1 MFDEDVKLPKS
12 LKPKGHVKLE
22 LIDKDTKEVVDTVEG
37 DNFISKGMEWLY
49 QVQMKMLFYR
59 FRLRNS
65 NGALASFDATNIFP
79 DVFNRLIMTDNV
91 NDMNRDESW
100 FVQGD
105 IVANTSTTTGNMVEG
120 PLGGQYNLTDSFYTD
135 EMMRI
140 VIDFPSEAS
149 NGTIGSVYFQPST
162 AILGSGGT
170 TGTSSVIREVIR
182 NLFKGIQLSS
192 VENTRSV
199 KVLYYDDYYI
209 TTYLSRRTPRIDVY
223 DSDLNLKMR
232 RSLDLMYANKS
243 NAAIGS
249 CIKGNKLYVLGGTSG
264 NIVYMMDV
272 QELLSLNGESDD
284 NLSQSMQSMVEVKA
298 LNTNTLLPGSYSTF
312 RGILYNE
319 SRGQFILGRVRSD
332 NSYRFEILIM
342 NEDFELLNIIEY
354 PGLNRYTTLLDI
366 RDGYIFLNDG
376 TIDLES
382 MSYTP
387 GGFYNMNG
395 IVGDDLMISS
405 THYASDFKLH
415 PKFGFASCYRLPS
428 PVIKTEQ
435 HIMRV
440 TYDFKFP
447 SIYGDKEN

>member
-1 MFDEDVKLPKS
+1 MFNEDVKLPES

-22 LIDKDTKEVVDTVEG
+22 LIDKDTKEIVDTVEG
-37 DNFISKGMEWLY
+37 DNFISKGMDWLY

-59 FRLRNS
+59 FRFITSIGTLPNS
-65 NGALASFDATNIFP
+65 DATNIFP

-91 NDMNRDESW
+91 NDMNRDKSW

-105 IVANTSTTTGNMVEG
+105 IVADTSTTTGNMVSG

-170 TGTSSVIREVIR
+170 AGTPSVIKDVIR

-199 KVLYYDDYYI
+199 KVLYYDGYYI
-209 TTYLSRRTPRIDVY
+209 TTYLRGRTPRVDVY

-232 RSLDLMYANKS
+232 RSLDLMYAEKS
-243 NAAIGS
+243 DAAIGS

-284 NLSQSMQSMVEVKA
+284 NLSQSMQSMVKVKDFS
-298 LNTNTLLPGSYSTF
+298 LPGTYSTF

-319 SRGQFILGRVRSD
+319 SRGQFILGRERSD
-332 NSYRFEILIM
+332 NSYRLEILIM
-342 NEDFELLNIIEY
+342 DENFKLLNVFQY
-354 PGLNRYTTLLDI
+354 PGLKRYTTLLDI

-415 PKFGFASCYRLPS
+415 PKLGFASCYRLPS

-435 HIMRV
+435 HIMKV

-447 SIYGDKEN
+447 SIYGNKET